1 MARNKVAWRW
11 TIIGFALLLFL
22 PIWWWCISPELTKI
36 PDDFEYNAVLFSRD
50 NFYDAD
56 QKEFGGEFISNT
68 EYYYQVVEKYKGI
81 LFIKNVFAVQQYSGE
96 EIINVERMYGVDA
109 KTRKHVPGYGDRD
122 REGYLFAPPNLKKG
136 QNFTYW
142 HINYDQPA
150 TMEYKGEESIA
161 GLPVYRY
168 EANYHADQTFDLK
181 HIVSPSEEMGI
192 NLDINLQLWI
202 EPVTGRA
209 IKYEDQT
216 TAYFY
221 NLTTKERIHPWNRF
235 HNKVDEISVL
245 KQVEISKREKLK
257 IFFLEYMV
265 TGLIGLAGILS
276 LLYQF
281 FIRKRMF

>member
-122 REGYLFAPPNLKKG
+122 RQGYLFAPPNLKKG
-136 QNFTYW
+136 QNFTYLHYDIYALLFGIIIVNFAVNTKRLFSLENTW
-142 HINYDQPA
+142 LNYLGQISYGIY
-150 TMEYKGEESIA
+150 MYHSILIVLSLKLIQKYDLPFYLIYPLTLLLTVFLA
-161 GLPVYRY
+161 GLSYRY
-168 EANYHADQTFDLK
+168 FENKCLRYKASYSRIISGDSVK
-181 HIVSPSEEMGI
+181 
-192 NLDINLQLWI
+192 
-202 EPVTGRA
+202 
-209 IKYEDQT
+209 IKKDV
-216 TAYFY
+216 
-221 NLTTKERIHPWNRF
+221 R
-235 HNKVDEISVL
+235 
-245 KQVEISKREKLK
+245 
-257 IFFLEYMV
+257 
-265 TGLIGLAGILS
+265 
-276 LLYQF
+276 
-281 FIRKRMF
+281 